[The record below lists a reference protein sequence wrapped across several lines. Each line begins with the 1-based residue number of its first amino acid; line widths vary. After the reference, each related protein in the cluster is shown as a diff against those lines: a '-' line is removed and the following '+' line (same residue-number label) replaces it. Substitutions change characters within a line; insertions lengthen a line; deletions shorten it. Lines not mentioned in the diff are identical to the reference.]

1 MKTIR
6 IIIEKNEDG
15 YWGYAE
21 NEKGITGGGKTVQT
35 CKQDILDCI
44 ATLSQL
50 NAASKPKFLQNNFT
64 LVYRFDMESFFANY
78 KGIITNSALER
89 MTGINQKQLQHY
101 ASGHRKP
108 RKTRRKKFNQLFTNW
123 VRNYWQLSSDS
134 TQSIPAKSTECNEE
148 L

>member
-1 MKTIR
+1 MKRKIIR
-6 IIIEKNEDG
+6 IVIEKNQDG
-15 YWGYAE
+15 FWGYAE

-50 NAASKPKFLQNNFT
+50 NAANKPKFLLNKFT

-78 KGIITNSALER
+78 KGIITNSALEK

-108 RKTRRKKFNQLFTNW
+108 RKNQAKKIQSAIHQLG
-123 VRNYWQLSSDS
+123 Q
-134 TQSIPAKSTECNEE
+134 E
-148 L
+148 LLAVEF